1 MYLAPRVM
9 ASACAQKEKTRGSS
23 SIGVSLNVQ
32 TLLVLYV
39 NQQCHYYEM
48 PMEQTDLFHSS
59 AHRKVQRSAFVRLC
73 DSNNTIEISDLRG
86 YDYIQW
92 WKDSTLM

>member
-1 MYLAPRVM
+1 VPARKRRRPEEAAVL
-9 ASACAQKEKTRGSS
+9 
-23 SIGVSLNVQ
+23 GVSLNVQ

-39 NQQCHYYEM
+39 NQQCHYYKM

-59 AHRKVQRSAFVRLC
+59 THRKVQRSAFVRLC
-73 DSNNTIEISDLRG
+73 DSNHTIEISALRG

-92 WKDSTLM
+92 WKGSTLM